1 MPMYRVRI
9 GSVLVLLAII
19 ASILGACEGD
29 PEPTPTPTTGPAPA
43 TMEPKEPVKIGS
55 LMDFTGE
62 LGEFGGPMNNAVL
75 LAAEH
80 INAAG
85 GVLGGREIEIVSE
98 DGATSDVT
106 SVDAA
111 RKLVNVDGVSALIG
125 PLASGITLAV
135 ANAVT
140 VPNQVPQISPSATS
154 PALTVLDDDDFVF
167 RTAPSDAFQGVI
179 LADLAHGLGYRNAAV
194 LFVNNPYGQGL
205 ADQFTA
211 SFEALGGQAT
221 AVAHESDQPSYAS
234 ELSRATAN
242 DPDVLVAVSYP
253 VSAGV
258 YIREA
263 VESGAANAF
272 LFVDGSKSEDLISAV
287 GAASLEGSYGTA
299 PGAVESEA
307 TAQFASDY
315 SAAYGDSTQPFLRES
330 YDAAV
335 IFGLAIEAAGSDDPV
350 AVRGAMRAVSGPPGE
365 EVGPGAAE
373 IARALQLLRD
383 GQEINYQGA
392 GGAVDLDENGDVSG
406 AMEIWKVANGAIVA
420 ESVVTEPGTVS
431 VMPSPP
437 KEPVKV
443 GSLMDLTGEL
453 GEFGGPMND
462 AVVLGAQHINAA
474 GGVLGGR
481 EIEIISEDGAT
492 SDVTSV
498 DAARKLVNVDGVS
511 ALIGPLASGITLAV
525 ANAVTIPNQVP
536 EISPSATSPALTVL
550 DDDDFVFRTAPSDA
564 FQGVVLANLARGLGY
579 QSAGVLFVNN
589 PYGQGLA
596 DQFTASFE
604 ALGGQATAVPHESG
618 QPSYASE
625 LSRATA
631 NDPDVLVAISYPVS
645 AGVYVRE
652 AIESGAADTFLFVD
666 GSKSEDLITAVGA
679 DSLEGTYGT
688 APGAVESAATE
699 QFSSDY
705 SAAYGQSTNPFL
717 RESYDAMVIF
727 GLAIEAAGSDDPV
740 AVRDAMRAVA
750 GPPGVEVGPGVEEI
764 ARALQLLRSG
774 QEINYQGAS
783 GPVDLD
789 ENGDVSGAMEIW
801 KIAGGQIV
809 TERIISE

>member
-1 MPMYRVRI
+1 MQTIGVRI
-9 GSVLVLLAII
+9 GYVLVLVAMLALL
-19 ASILGACEGD
+19 LGACEGD
-29 PEPTPTPTTGPAPA
+29 DPTPTPTPTTAPA
-43 TMEPKEPVKIGS
+43 AAEPLEPVKIGS

-62 LGEFGGPMNNAVL
+62 LGEFGGPMNDAVL

-80 INAAG
+80 INEAG
-85 GVLGGREIEIVSE
+85 GVLGGREIEIVAE

-140 VPNQVPQISPSATS
+140 IDNQVPQISPSATS
-154 PALTVLDDDDFVF
+154 PALTLLDDDDFVF

-179 LADLAHGLGYRNAAV
+179 LAELAYELGYRNAGA

-211 SFEALGGQAT
+211 SFQALGGQVT
-221 AVAHESDQPSYAS
+221 AISHESGQPSYAS
-234 ELSRATAN
+234 ELARVTEN

-263 VESGAANAF
+263 IESGAADTF
-272 LFVDGSKSEDLISAV
+272 LFVDGSKSEDLIDAV
-287 GAASLEGSYGTA
+287 GAGSLEGMYGTA

-315 SAAYGDSTQPFLRES
+315 ASAHGDSSLPFIRES
-330 YDAAV
+330 YDAMA
-335 IFGLAIEAAGSDDPV
+335 IFGLAVQAAGSDDPV
-350 AVRGAMRAVSGPPGE
+350 AVRDAMRAVAGPPGV

-373 IARALQLLRD
+373 LARALQLLQD

-392 GGAVDLDENGDVSG
+392 SGPVDLDENGDVSG
-406 AMEIWKVANGAIVA
+406 AMEIWKIAGGALVS

-431 VMPSPP
+431 VAPAPP

-443 GSLMDLTGEL
+443 GSVMDFTGEL

-462 AVVLGAQHINAA
+462 AVLLAAGHINAA

-481 EIEIISEDGAT
+481 EIEVVSEDGAT
-492 SDVTSV
+492 SDVTAV

-550 DDDDFVFRTAPSDA
+550 EDDDFIFRTAPSDA

-579 QSAGVLFVNN
+579 QNAAVLFVNN

-596 DQFTASFE
+596 DQFTASFQ
-604 ALGGQATAVPHESG
+604 ALGGQVTAVSHESG

-666 GSKSEDLITAVGA
+666 GSKSEELIAAVGA
-679 DSLEGTYGT
+679 DSLEGMYGT
-688 APGAVESAATE
+688 APGAVESEATA
-699 QFSSDY
+699 QFASDY
-705 SAAYGQSTNPFL
+705 AAAYGDSSLPFI
-717 RESYDAMVIF
+717 RESYDAMAIF
-727 GLAIEAAGSDDPV
+727 GLAIEAAGSDDPI
-740 AVRDAMRAVA
+740 AIRDAMRAVA
-750 GPPGVEVGPGVEEI
+750 GPPGVQVGPGAVEF
-764 ARALQLLRSG
+764 ARALQLLQDG

-809 TERIISE
+809 TERVITE

>member
-1 MPMYRVRI
+1 MQFYRVRV
-9 GSVLVLLAII
+9 GSVLILFAMLMSLLV
-19 ASILGACEGD
+19 ACEGD
-29 PEPTPTPTTGPAPA
+29 AEPTPTPTTAPA
-43 TMEPKEPVKIGS
+43 TAEPEEPVKVGS

-62 LGEFGGPMNNAVL
+62 LGEFGGPMNDAVL
-75 LAAEH
+75 LAAGH

-85 GVLGGREIEIVSE
+85 GVLGGREIEVVAE

-140 VPNQVPQISPSATS
+140 IDNQVPQISPSATS
-154 PALTVLDDDDFVF
+154 PALTVLEDDDFIF

-179 LADLAHGLGYRNAAV
+179 LAELAYGLGYRNAAV

-205 ADQFTA
+205 AEQFSA
-211 SFEALGGQAT
+211 SYEALGGQST
-221 AVAHESDQPSYAS
+221 MVAHESGQPSYAS
-234 ELSRATAN
+234 ELARVTEN

-263 VESGAANAF
+263 IESGAADTF
-272 LFVDGSKSEDLISAV
+272 LFVDGSKSEDLIDAV
-287 GAASLEGSYGTA
+287 GAASLEGMYGTA

-315 SAAYGDSTQPFLRES
+315 AAAYEDNSLPFIRES
-330 YDAAV
+330 YDAMA

-350 AVRGAMRAVSGPPGE
+350 AVRDAMRAVSGPPGV

-373 IARALQLLRD
+373 LARALQLLRD
-383 GQEINYQGA
+383 GQAINYQGA
-392 GGAVDLDENGDVSG
+392 SGPVDLDENGDVSG
-406 AMEIWKVANGAIVA
+406 AMEIWKIAGGALVS

-431 VMPSPP
+431 VAPAPP

-443 GSLMDLTGEL
+443 GSVMDFTGEL

-462 AVVLGAQHINAA
+462 AVLLAAGHINAA
-474 GGVLGGR
+474 GGVLSGR
-481 EIEIISEDGAT
+481 EIEIVSEDGAT
-492 SDVTSV
+492 SDVTAV

-550 DDDDFVFRTAPSDA
+550 EDDDFIFRTAPSDA
-564 FQGVVLANLARGLGY
+564 FQGVVLANLAHGLGY
-579 QSAGVLFVNN
+579 RSAGVLFVNN

-604 ALGGQATAVPHESG
+604 ALGGQVTAVSHESG

-666 GSKSEDLITAVGA
+666 GSKSEELIAAVGA
-679 DSLEGTYGT
+679 DSLEGMYGT
-688 APGAVESAATE
+688 APGAVESEATA
-699 QFSSDY
+699 QFTSDY
-705 SAAYGQSTNPFL
+705 GAAYGDSTLPFI

-750 GPPGVEVGPGVEEI
+750 GPPGVQVGPGEAEI
-764 ARALQLLRSG
+764 KRALELLRDG
-774 QEINYQGAS
+774 QEIDYQGAS

-801 KIAGGQIV
+801 KIAGGQLV
-809 TERIISE
+809 TERVIAE